1 MGAIDKNNFF
11 KSAQFIIGLCLIV
24 SSIIFSIAFYNSR
37 ISMDSISVTGSASQE
52 VVSDSAKFSG
62 SFSRIVKLNN
72 LKSGYDQMSAD
83 LKLVND
89 FLTEQAIDEK
99 DVTISTVSMEQN
111 YDYNSSNIPPTEKD
125 YTLRQ
130 TVEVTSSDINKIS
143 TLAKTT
149 QSIINKGVIFSVSPV
164 EYYYKNLPEIRVTL
178 LSGAVADAKRRAEE
192 IVSGTGQKVGVLKS
206 AASGVVQVLPANSLE
221 ISDYGTY
228 DTSKI
233 NKNVMVTV
241 KAAFD
246 IK

>member
-1 MGAIDKNNFF
+1 MKTEETKIFF
-11 KSAQFIIGLCLIV
+11 KSIQFVIG
-24 SSIIFSIAFYNSR
+24 SSIILSAVIFSFSFYNSR
-37 ISMDSISVTGSASQE
+37 VSSDSISVTGSASQE

-62 SFSRIVKLNN
+62 NFSRIVKLSS
-72 LKSGYDQMSAD
+72 LKAGYNQIASD
-83 LKLVND
+83 LKIVRA
-89 FLTEQAIDEK
+89 FLAEQKIDEK

-111 YDYNSSNIPPTEKD
+111 YDYNSNNVPPAEKD

-130 TVEVTSSDINKIS
+130 TIEVISSDVNKI
-143 TLAKTT
+143 TNLAKAT
-149 QSIINKGVIFSVSPV
+149 QSMIDKGVIFSVYPV
-164 EYYYKNLPEIRVTL
+164 EYYYKNLPETRVAL
-178 LSGAVADAKRRAEE
+178 LSKAVADAKRRAEE
-192 IVSGTGQKVGVLKS
+192 IVSGTGQKIGSLKS

-241 KAAFD
+241 KAAFN